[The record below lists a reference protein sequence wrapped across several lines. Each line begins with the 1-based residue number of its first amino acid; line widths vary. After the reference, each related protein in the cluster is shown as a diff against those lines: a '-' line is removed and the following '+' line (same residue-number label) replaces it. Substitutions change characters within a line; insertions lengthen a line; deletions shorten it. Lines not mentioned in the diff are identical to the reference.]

1 MQLELGK
8 IYEGKVTGIKD
19 YGAFVEIIGEKVTGM
34 VHISQ
39 ISTEYV
45 TNAKDHLTEGQ
56 IVKVK
61 FMGTN
66 EDGKVKLS
74 IKEALP
80 QEQRRHNSQPRRN
93 GNYNNNNN
101 NGNGNN
107 YHQKRNGNG
116 NNNYGGNYR
125 GNRNHNGNNGG
136 NSSNN
141 GNSNN
146 YSNTSDS
153 MFTRKTESDNF
164 EDMLNKFK
172 QHSDENLNDLK
183 RITDRRNRTRR
194 K

>member
-19 YGAFVEIIGEKVTGM
+19 YGAFVEIIGEGVTGM

-39 ISTEYV
+39 ISNEYV

-61 FMGTN
+61 FIGTN
-66 EDGKVKLS
+66 EDGKIKLS
-74 IKEALP
+74 IKETLP
-80 QEQRRHNSQPRRN
+80 TEHKKSTPQQKKNN
-93 GNYNNNNN
+93 NYYNNNNSN
-101 NGNGNN
+101 NGN
-107 YHQKRNGNG
+107 YQRRN
-116 NNNYGGNYR
+116 
-125 GNRNHNGNNGG
+125 

-141 GNSNN
+141 NHGS
-146 YSNTSDS
+146 YSNTNDNLFQKKS
-153 MFTRKTESDNF
+153 ESESF

>member
-19 YGAFVEIIGEKVTGM
+19 YGAFVEIIGENATGM

-39 ISTEYV
+39 ISNEYV

-66 EDGKVKLS
+66 EDGKIKLS

-80 QEQRRHNSQPRRN
+80 PEQRKYNQQSRR
-93 GNYNNNNN
+93 GNYGNNNYQRRNNNNN
-101 NGNGNN
+101 NNNNRGGGYNGNRNNNNNNNNRGGNGN
-107 YHQKRNGNG
+107 
-116 NNNYGGNYR
+116 
-125 GNRNHNGNNGG
+125 
-136 NSSNN
+136 
-141 GNSNN
+141 NN

-153 MFTRKTESDNF
+153 MFSRKSESDNF

>member
-19 YGAFVEIIGEKVTGM
+19 YGAFVEIVGQNVTGM

-39 ISTEYV
+39 ISNEYV
-45 TNAKDHLTEGQ
+45 SNAKDHLTEGQ

-61 FMGTN
+61 FIGTN
-66 EDGKVKLS
+66 ADGKIKLS

-80 QEQRRHNSQPRRN
+80 LEQRKYNPQQRR
-93 GNYNNNNN
+93 NNNNN
-101 NGNGNN
+101 
-107 YHQKRNGNG
+107 YQKRN
-116 NNNYGGNYR
+116 
-125 GNRNHNGNNGG
+125 
-136 NSSNN
+136 NSSNSTN
-141 GNSNN
+141 RNSYSNSNDN
-146 YSNTSDS
+146 LFDKKS
-153 MFTRKTESDNF
+153 ESESF